1 MTENYLPFARP
12 HVEEAEIQEVADSL
26 RSGWITTGPKVQRFE
41 KDFASYVKT
50 PFALGVSSATAGLHL
65 ALLALGA
72 GPGDEIITTPMTFVA
87 TVNAILMAGATPIL
101 ADVDPLS
108 WNISPQE
115 VERRITPRTKGIL
128 PVHFA
133 GRPCNMK
140 ALEEIAAKHDLF
152 LLEDAAHALGSRIG
166 KEHVG
171 RGAGKKRMGVFSFHP
186 AKNITTGEGGMV
198 CTEDEN
204 LAETLSVLRQHG
216 MSKGAWKRFSSSG
229 TPEYEVL
236 LQGWKANMM
245 DIQAALGLHQLP
257 RLEKLNEIRRNIV
270 ARYRR
275 ELEDCPGLVLPS
287 PEETG
292 TTHAWHIF
300 SPLVLEHRRAS
311 LIEHLRNL
319 QIGTGIHY
327 MGVHCYR
334 YYQERFGWS
343 REEFPQ
349 ATRISDAIL
358 SIPLFPD
365 MTENDIARVIRGIR
379 SFFEGSPA

>member
-1 MTENYLPFARP
+1 M
-12 HVEEAEIQEVADSL
+12 EEAEIQEVVESL
-26 RSGWITTGPKVQRFE
+26 RSGWITTGPKVQQFE
-41 KDFASYVKT
+41 KNFASYVDT

-65 ALLALGA
+65 ALLALGVK
-72 GPGDEIITTPMTFVA
+72 PGDEVITTPMTFVA
-87 TVNAILMAGATPIL
+87 TVNAIIMAGGTPVL

-108 WNISPQE
+108 WNLSPE
-115 VERRITPRTKGIL
+115 DVERRITPRTRGIL

-133 GRPCNMK
+133 GRPCDMK
-140 ALEEIAAKHDLF
+140 ALEKIAEKHDLF
-152 LLEDAAHALGSRIG
+152 ILEDAAHALGSRIG

-171 RGAGKKRMGVFSFHP
+171 RGTGKKRMGVFSFHP

-198 CTEDEN
+198 CTGDEEH
-204 LAETLSVLRQHG
+204 AESVSILRQHG

-257 RLEKLNEIRRNIV
+257 RLERFNEIRRNIV
-270 ARYRR
+270 ARYRE
-275 ELEDCPGLVLPS
+275 ELHGCPGLLLPS
-287 PEETG
+287 KEEEG

-300 SPLVLEHRRAS
+300 TPLILEGRRGS
-311 LIEHLRNL
+311 LIEHLKNL

-327 MGVHCYR
+327 IGVHCYH

-343 REEFPQ
+343 RDAFPE
-349 ATRISDAIL
+349 ATKVSDAIL
-358 SIPLFPD
+358 SLPLFPD
-365 MTENDIARVIRGIR
+365 MTEGDTERVIRGVR